1 MSERLVIYPAQVSCC
16 FLTTKTV
23 VFCFDSLQ
31 QRLIHNNPVTFRKL
45 IKLALEHFKKKIIV
59 TIKCF

>member
-1 MSERLVIYPAQVSCC
+1 
-16 FLTTKTV
+16 V